1 MTVGVAS
8 FVRLSDVVPLVPVP
22 LLSLAVS
29 RSRDVGALEVVSIVI
44 ASAPDVVLVLS
55 AGSTVTTVRL
65 WIPSASALPSVI
77 VHVPS
82 LATCAVGD
90 TAAVLPPNVSEIV
103 TRLPASPVP
112 VITGVVTL
120 VRSSL
125 VVPVVPVPD
134 VSLATDRSSVGV
146 AVVMSTVTDS
156 AVEAPLTLP
165 AASVEVAVSECTPSA
180 RVVVVIDQ
188 VPVPPATPLIAVFE
202 AVTVPRTV
210 VTPLIVPESV
220 TVLPASEVPVT
231 TGVWTFVRS
240 SDVVP
245 VVPVPA
251 LSLAV
256 DRSRIVGTVGVTST

>member
-1 MTVGVAS
+1 
-8 FVRLSDVVPLVPVP
+8 
-22 LLSLAVS
+22 
-29 RSRDVGALEVVSIVI
+29 
-44 ASAPDVVLVLS
+44 
-55 AGSTVTTVRL
+55 
-65 WIPSASALPSVI
+65 
-77 VHVPS
+77 
-82 LATCAVGD
+82 
-90 TAAVLPPNVSEIV
+90 
-103 TRLPASPVP
+103 
-112 VITGVVTL
+112 
-120 VRSSL
+120 
-125 VVPVVPVPD
+125 
-134 VSLATDRSSVGV
+134 
-146 AVVMSTVTDS
+146 MSTVTDS

-165 AASVEVAVSECTPSA
+165 AASVEAAVSECTPSA

-202 AVTVPRTV
+202 AVAVPRTV